1 MVANRRGKKIC
12 PAQVDVMLRV
22 YKLSGCQAGLR
33 IIFCEDIKKNTKVSI
48 VGRISDIKVY
58 FRSNSQCIF

>member
-33 IIFCEDIKKNTKVSI
+33 IIFCEDIKEKYQSIDSWKNL
-48 VGRISDIKVY
+48 
-58 FRSNSQCIF
+58 